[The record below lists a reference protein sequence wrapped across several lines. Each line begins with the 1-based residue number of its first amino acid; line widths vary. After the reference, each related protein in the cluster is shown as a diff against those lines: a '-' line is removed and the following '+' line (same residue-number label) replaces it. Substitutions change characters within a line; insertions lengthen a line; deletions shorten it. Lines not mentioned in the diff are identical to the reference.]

1 MKSSAKKV
9 ELAPYDDLFSTE
21 ESRQDAKLEKVREI
35 PLSELHP
42 FKNHP
47 FKVKDDEAMMET
59 ADSVRQYGVLV
70 PAIARPDPEG
80 GYELVAGHRRH
91 RASELAEK
99 ETMPVIVR
107 DLDDDAATII
117 MVDSNLQRESLLP
130 SERAFAYRMKL
141 EAIKHQGERSDLTSR
156 QVGEKSQTSIQLV
169 ASQAGESQRQ
179 VQRYIRL
186 TELIPELLDM
196 VDEKKIALN
205 PAYELSFLK
214 KEEQRD
220 LLDAMDSEQATPSLS
235 QAQRLK
241 KYSQEGHLTLDM
253 MRVIMGEEK
262 KSDLDKVTFTSD
274 TLRKYF
280 PKSYTPQRMQETTVI
295 HRHANIRKC
304 LQYAFQIGLIK
315 SNPADRV
322 ERPRKDKY
330 LATIYNQQ
338 ELEILF
344 KTVKGD
350 PIELGVILAAFYGL
364 RRSEVVGLKW
374 DAIDFEK
381 KTISIK
387 HTVTQV
393 NVDGKNITVQKDRT
407 KTKSSYRTLPLVP
420 PFEELLRRLKQEQLV
435 NQKVCGAAYCKKYL
449 DYIYVNAMGELVK
462 PNFIT
467 QHFEIVLKNHGLK
480 KIRFHD
486 LRHSCA
492 SLLYANGVSLR
503 DIQEWLGHSDI
514 GTTSNIYTHL
524 DYSSKVSSANAIL
537 AFYPQN
543 TRVQTI
549 GQ

>member
-21 ESRQDAKLEKVREI
+21 ESRQDAKLEKIQEI

-42 FKNHP
+42 FKGHP

-130 SERAFAYRMKL
+130 SERAFAYKMKL
-141 EAIKHQGERSDLTSR
+141 EAMKHQGERMDLTCS
-156 QVGEKSQTSIQLV
+156 QVGNKS
-169 ASQAGESQRQ
+169 AGKKSSELLAEQ
-179 VQRYIRL
+179 VGQSKNQIFRYIRL

-262 KSDLDKVTFTSD
+262 KSDLDKVTLSAD
-274 TLRKYF
+274 ILRKYF
-280 PKSYTPQRMQETTVI
+280 PKSYTPQRMQETI
-295 HRHANIRKC
+295 IKLLEQWQRKR
-304 LQYAFQIGLIK
+304 QQQH
-315 SNPADRV
+315 
-322 ERPRKDKY
+322 ER
-330 LATIYNQQ
+330 
-338 ELEILF
+338 
-344 KTVKGD
+344 
-350 PIELGVILAAFYGL
+350 
-364 RRSEVVGLKW
+364 
-374 DAIDFEK
+374 
-381 KTISIK
+381 
-387 HTVTQV
+387 
-393 NVDGKNITVQKDRT
+393 
-407 KTKSSYRTLPLVP
+407 
-420 PFEELLRRLKQEQLV
+420 
-435 NQKVCGAAYCKKYL
+435 
-449 DYIYVNAMGELVK
+449 
-462 PNFIT
+462 
-467 QHFEIVLKNHGLK
+467 
-480 KIRFHD
+480 
-486 LRHSCA
+486 
-492 SLLYANGVSLR
+492 
-503 DIQEWLGHSDI
+503 
-514 GTTSNIYTHL
+514 
-524 DYSSKVSSANAIL
+524 
-537 AFYPQN
+537 
-543 TRVQTI
+543 
-549 GQ
+549 